1 MNIKEKTV
9 EYLESMAER
18 VKEEI
23 EHKSAPII
31 FGKLIGIMNM
41 MIVSSCEEKSSSKM
55 DEVLRTPLELKVQE
69 YKLGSPS
76 YGVAK

>member
-1 MNIKEKTV
+1 
-9 EYLESMAER
+9 
-18 VKEEI
+18 
-23 EHKSAPII
+23 
-31 FGKLIGIMNM
+31 M
-41 MIVSSCEEKSSSKM
+41 MIVSSCEEKGSSKM